1 MDSSIMLKDKFA
13 RRSMKN
19 ATILIHQDTAMA
31 IKEDMEVETL
41 DAATIEEYFNRG
53 ISLNK
58 HLEYLLVD

>member
-1 MDSSIMLKDKFA
+1 MNRSVVLKDKLA
-13 RRSMKN
+13 RQSMKN

-31 IKEDMEVETL
+31 IKEEMKVDTL
-41 DAATIEEYFNRG
+41 DATTIESYFNQC